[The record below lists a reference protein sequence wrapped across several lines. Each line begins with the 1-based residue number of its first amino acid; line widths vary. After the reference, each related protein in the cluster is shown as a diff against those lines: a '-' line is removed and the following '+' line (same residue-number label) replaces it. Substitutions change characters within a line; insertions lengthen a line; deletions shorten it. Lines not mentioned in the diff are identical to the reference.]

1 MQTVLPVQEKAVKKK
16 KEREDEK
23 GWHSMECVT
32 CQITEKPQPRS
43 NTWINRSVL
52 IIKSELVNK
61 NINIPA
67 KNLIINIRYVCLLC
81 QRHWDQVAQKSL
93 SSRFFIPTSLPN
105 YTLIIHSQLLFK
117 VFSFYI
123 QGPTFSRTEVQ
134 CRFCWCKGEY
144 NVSKLK
150 WKKFIYE
157 ILSQERVNSCCRLGL
172 LCCL

>member
-1 MQTVLPVQEKAVKKK
+1 M
-16 KEREDEK
+16 
-23 GWHSMECVT
+23 
-32 CQITEKPQPRS
+32 
-43 NTWINRSVL
+43 
-52 IIKSELVNK
+52 
-61 NINIPA
+61 
-67 KNLIINIRYVCLLC
+67 CLLC

-172 LCCL
+172 LSCLWRRNKLSYKKQVSWLTNQIVYKNSWVQSSAMLQLYVEVEVCIPTVRTGGGNIWRTCLGINFILD

>member
-1 MQTVLPVQEKAVKKK
+1 M
-16 KEREDEK
+16 
-23 GWHSMECVT
+23 
-32 CQITEKPQPRS
+32 
-43 NTWINRSVL
+43 L

-172 LCCL
+172 LCCLWRVNKLSYKNQVSWLTNRLVYKNSCVQSSALL